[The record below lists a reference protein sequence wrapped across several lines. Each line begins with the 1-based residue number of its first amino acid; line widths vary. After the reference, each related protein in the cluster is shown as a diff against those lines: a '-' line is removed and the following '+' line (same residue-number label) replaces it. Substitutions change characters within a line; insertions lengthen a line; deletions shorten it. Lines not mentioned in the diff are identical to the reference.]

1 MTADGARRGG
11 ARRGAAVARPA
22 GCYSQVRVSNEF
34 LLARPF
40 SIRGDVHAASD
51 LTIDAEV
58 RGNVRAPRHELTIG
72 RHGRIRA
79 QVHARAVVVRGTVRG
94 DVTATEVVRVQE
106 TGRVT
111 GNIAAERVVI
121 AEGAL
126 VQGRITAG
134 PAAAGGPPPN
144 RRRPRPR

>member
-1 MTADGARRGG
+1 M
-11 ARRGAAVARPA
+11 
-22 GCYSQVRVSNEF
+22 SNEF

-40 SIRGDVHAASD
+40 SIRGDVHVTSD
-51 LTIDAEV
+51 LTIEAEV

-79 QVHARAVVVRGTVRG
+79 EVHARVVVVRGSVRG

-111 GNIAAERVVI
+111 GDIAAERVVI
-121 AEGAL
+121 ADGAQ

-134 PAAAGGPPPN
+134 PAAARGEAPT
-144 RRRPRPR
+144 RRRRR

>member
-1 MTADGARRGG
+1 MTAGG
-11 ARRGAAVARPA
+11 AAWRRAAGSTVAGTVRVLFS
-22 GCYSQVRVSNEF
+22 GRVSNEF

-40 SIRGDVHAASD
+40 FIRGDVHVTSD
-51 LTIDAEV
+51 LTIEAEV

-94 DVTATEVVRVQE
+94 DVSATDVVRVQE

-121 AEGAL
+121 ADGAR

-134 PAAAGGPPPN
+134 PAAARGPAPEP
-144 RRRPRPR
+144 RLPRPR